1 MTASSSHSVTQ
12 LLLSWRKGD
21 AAALDQLVP
30 VVYQKLRRLARHH
43 MAGQRPGHTLQATAL
58 VNEAYMRL
66 VDCEQVNWKDRAH
79 FFAISARMMRRV
91 LVEFARARQY
101 QKRGAGARKTSL
113 DEGVIA
119 SPQRGQ
125 DLVALDDALLALAA
139 EYPRQAQ
146 VVELRFFGGLS
157 VEETAEVLHVSAIT
171 VMRDWQLAK
180 VWLAR
185 NEKAR
190 FQCRRNDR
198 NKLSSSPSRVHAAE
212 AG

>member
-1 MTASSSHSVTQ
+1 MTASSSHTVTQ
-12 LLLSWRKGD
+12 LLRAWRQGD

-30 VVYQKLRRLARHH
+30 MVYQKLRRLARHY

-125 DLVALDDALLALAA
+125 DLVALDDALQALAA

-146 VVELRFFGGLS
+146 VVELRFFGGLN

-185 NEKAR
+185 ELKKRDSN
-190 FQCRRNDR
+190 
-198 NKLSSSPSRVHAAE
+198 
-212 AG
+212 AGGTIETS

>member
-1 MTASSSHSVTQ
+1 MTASSSHTVTQ
-12 LLLSWRKGD
+12 LLRAWRQGD
-21 AAALDQLVP
+21 AAALDRLVP
-30 VVYQKLRRLARHH
+30 VVYQKLRRLARHY
-43 MAGQRPGHTLQATAL
+43 MAGQRPSHTLQATAL

-66 VDCEQVNWKDRAH
+66 VDCEQVKWKDRAH

-125 DLVALDDALLALAA
+125 DLVALDDALQALAE

-146 VVELRFFGGLS
+146 VVELRFFGGLN
-157 VEETAEVLHVSAIT
+157 VEETAEVHVSGIT

-180 VWLAR
+180 VWLA
-185 NEKAR
+185 
-190 FQCRRNDR
+190 
-198 NKLSSSPSRVHAAE
+198 
-212 AG
+212 

>member
-1 MTASSSHSVTQ
+1 MTASSSHTVTQ
-12 LLLSWRKGD
+12 LLRAWRQGD

-66 VDCEQVNWKDRAH
+66 IDCEQVNWKDRAH

-125 DLVALDDALLALAA
+125 DLVALDDALQALAA

-146 VVELRFFGGLS
+146 VVELRFFGGLN
-157 VEETAEVLHVSAIT
+157 VEETAEVLHVSGIT

-185 NEKAR
+185 ELKKRDSN
-190 FQCRRNDR
+190 
-198 NKLSSSPSRVHAAE
+198 
-212 AG
+212 AGGTIETS

>member
-1 MTASSSHSVTQ
+1 MTASSSHTVTQ
-12 LLLSWRKGD
+12 LLRAWRQGD
-21 AAALDQLVP
+21 AAALDRLVP
-30 VVYQKLRRLARHH
+30 VVYQKLRRLARHY

-66 VDCEQVNWKDRAH
+66 IDCEQVNWKDRAH

-125 DLVALDDALLALAA
+125 DLVALDDALQALAA

-185 NEKAR
+185 ELKKRDSN
-190 FQCRRNDR
+190 
-198 NKLSSSPSRVHAAE
+198 
-212 AG
+212 AGGTIETS

>member
-1 MTASSSHSVTQ
+1 MTASSSHTVTQ
-12 LLLSWRKGD
+12 LLRAWRQGD
-21 AAALDQLVP
+21 AAALDRLVP
-30 VVYQKLRRLARHH
+30 VVYQKLRRLARHY

-66 VDCEQVNWKDRAH
+66 IDCEQVNWKDRAH

-125 DLVALDDALLALAA
+125 DLVALDDALQALAA

-146 VVELRFFGGLS
+146 VVELRFFGGLN

-185 NEKAR
+185 ELKKRDSN
-190 FQCRRNDR
+190 
-198 NKLSSSPSRVHAAE
+198 
-212 AG
+212 AGGTIATS

>member
-1 MTASSSHSVTQ
+1 MTVSSSHTVTQ
-12 LLLSWRKGD
+12 LLRAWRQGD

-30 VVYQKLRRLARHH
+30 VVYQKLRRLARHY

-66 VDCEQVNWKDRAH
+66 IDCEQVNWKDRAH
-79 FFAISARMMRRV
+79 FFAISAQMMRRV
-91 LVEFARARQY
+91 LVEFARSRQY

-125 DLVALDDALLALAA
+125 DLVALDDALQALAA

-146 VVELRFFGGLS
+146 VVELRFFGGLN
-157 VEETAEVLHVSAIT
+157 VEETAEVLHVSGIT

-185 NEKAR
+185 ELKKRDSN
-190 FQCRRNDR
+190 
-198 NKLSSSPSRVHAAE
+198 
-212 AG
+212 AGGTIETS

>member
-1 MTASSSHSVTQ
+1 MTASSSDTVTQ
-12 LLLSWRKGD
+12 LLRAWRQGD
-21 AAALDQLVP
+21 AAALDRLVP

-66 VDCEQVNWKDRAH
+66 IDCEQVNWKDRAH

-125 DLVALDDALLALAA
+125 DLVALDDALQALAA

-146 VVELRFFGGLS
+146 VWNCGFSE
-157 VEETAEVLHVSAIT
+157 
-171 VMRDWQLAK
+171 D
-180 VWLAR
+180 
-185 NEKAR
+185 
-190 FQCRRNDR
+190 
-198 NKLSSSPSRVHAAE
+198 
-212 AG
+212 

>member
-1 MTASSSHSVTQ
+1 MNGMTASSSHTVTQ
-12 LLLSWRKGD
+12 LLRAWRQGD

-66 VDCEQVNWKDRAH
+66 IDCEQVNWKDRAH

-125 DLVALDDALLALAA
+125 DLVALDDALQALAA

-185 NEKAR
+185 ELKKRDSN
-190 FQCRRNDR
+190 
-198 NKLSSSPSRVHAAE
+198 
-212 AG
+212 AGGTIETS

>member
-1 MTASSSHSVTQ
+1 MTASSSHTVTQ
-12 LLLSWRKGD
+12 LLRAWRQGD
-21 AAALDQLVP
+21 AAALDRLVP
-30 VVYQKLRRLARHH
+30 VVYQKLRRLARHY

-125 DLVALDDALLALAA
+125 DLVALDDALQALAA

-146 VVELRFFGGLS
+146 VVELRFFGGLN

-185 NEKAR
+185 ELKKRDSN
-190 FQCRRNDR
+190 
-198 NKLSSSPSRVHAAE
+198 
-212 AG
+212 AGGTIATS

>member
-12 LLLSWRKGD
+12 LLLAWRQGD
-21 AAALDQLVP
+21 AAAFDQLVP
-30 VVYQKLRRLARHH
+30 VVHQKLRRLARHY

-58 VNEAYMRL
+58 INEAYMRL
-66 VDCEQVNWKDRAH
+66 IDCGQVNWKDRAH

-91 LVEFARARQY
+91 LVEFARSRQY
-101 QKRGAGARKTSL
+101 QKRGGGARKTSL
-113 DEGVIA
+113 DEAVIA
-119 SPQRGQ
+119 SPERGQ
-125 DLVALDDALLALAA
+125 DLLALDDALQAFAA

-157 VEETAEVLHVSAIT
+157 VEETAEVLRLSAIT

-185 NEKAR
+185 ELKKRDSNAR
-190 FQCRRNDR
+190 G
-198 NKLSSSPSRVHAAE
+198 SIPTS
-212 AG
+212 

>member
-1 MTASSSHSVTQ
+1 MTASSSHTVTQ
-12 LLLSWRKGD
+12 LLRAWRQGD

-30 VVYQKLRRLARHH
+30 MVYQKLRRLARHY

-66 VDCEQVNWKDRAH
+66 IDCEQVNWKDRAH

-125 DLVALDDALLALAA
+125 DLVALDDALQALAA

-146 VVELRFFGGLS
+146 VVELRFFGGLN

-185 NEKAR
+185 ELKKRDSN
-190 FQCRRNDR
+190 
-198 NKLSSSPSRVHAAE
+198 
-212 AG
+212 AGGTIETS

>member
-1 MTASSSHSVTQ
+1 MTASSSHTVTQ
-12 LLLSWRKGD
+12 LLRAWRQGD

-30 VVYQKLRRLARHH
+30 VVYQKLRRLARHY
-43 MAGQRPGHTLQATAL
+43 MAGQRPGHTLQPTAL

-125 DLVALDDALLALAA
+125 DLVALDDALQALAA

-146 VVELRFFGGLS
+146 VVELRFFGGLN

-185 NEKAR
+185 ELKKRDSN
-190 FQCRRNDR
+190 
-198 NKLSSSPSRVHAAE
+198 
-212 AG
+212 AGGTIETS

>member
-1 MTASSSHSVTQ
+1 MTASSSHTVTQ
-12 LLLSWRKGD
+12 LLRAWRQGD
-21 AAALDQLVP
+21 AAALDRLVP
-30 VVYQKLRRLARHH
+30 VVYQKLRRLARHY

-66 VDCEQVNWKDRAH
+66 IDCEQVNWKDRAH
-79 FFAISARMMRRV
+79 FFAISAQMMRRV
-91 LVEFARARQY
+91 LVEFARSRQY

-125 DLVALDDALLALAA
+125 DLVALDDALQALAA

-146 VVELRFFGGLS
+146 VVELRFFGGLN
-157 VEETAEVLHVSAIT
+157 VEETAEVHVSGIT

-185 NEKAR
+185 ELKKRDSN
-190 FQCRRNDR
+190 
-198 NKLSSSPSRVHAAE
+198 
-212 AG
+212 AGGTIATS

>member
-1 MTASSSHSVTQ
+1 MTASSSHTVTQ
-12 LLLSWRKGD
+12 LLRAWRQGD
-21 AAALDQLVP
+21 AAALDRLVP
-30 VVYQKLRRLARHH
+30 VVYQKLRRLARHY
-43 MAGQRPGHTLQATAL
+43 MAGQRPGHTLQPTAL

-79 FFAISARMMRRV
+79 FFAISAQMMRRV
-91 LVEFARARQY
+91 LVEFARSRQY
-101 QKRGAGARKTSL
+101 QKRGGGARKTSL

-125 DLVALDDALLALAA
+125 DLVALDDALQALAA

-146 VVELRFFGGLS
+146 VVELRFFGGLN

-185 NEKAR
+185 ELKKRDSN
-190 FQCRRNDR
+190 
-198 NKLSSSPSRVHAAE
+198 
-212 AG
+212 AGGTIETS

>member
-1 MTASSSHSVTQ
+1 MTASSSHTVTQ
-12 LLLSWRKGD
+12 LLRAWRQGD

-66 VDCEQVNWKDRAH
+66 IDCEQVNWKDRAH

-125 DLVALDDALLALAA
+125 DLVALDDALQALAA

-185 NEKAR
+185 ELKKRDSN
-190 FQCRRNDR
+190 
-198 NKLSSSPSRVHAAE
+198 
-212 AG
+212 AGGTIATS

>member
-1 MTASSSHSVTQ
+1 MTVSSSHTVTQ
-12 LLLSWRKGD
+12 LLRAWRQGD

-30 VVYQKLRRLARHH
+30 MVYQKLRRLARHY

-66 VDCEQVNWKDRAH
+66 IDCEQVNWKDRAH
-79 FFAISARMMRRV
+79 FFAISAQMMRRV
-91 LVEFARARQY
+91 LVEFARSRQY

-125 DLVALDDALLALAA
+125 DLVALDDALQALAA

-146 VVELRFFGGLS
+146 VVELRFFGGLN
-157 VEETAEVLHVSAIT
+157 VEETAEVLHVSGIT

-185 NEKAR
+185 ELKKRDSN
-190 FQCRRNDR
+190 
-198 NKLSSSPSRVHAAE
+198 
-212 AG
+212 AGGTIETS

>member
-1 MTASSSHSVTQ
+1 MTASSSHTVTQ
-12 LLLSWRKGD
+12 LLRAWRQGD
-21 AAALDQLVP
+21 AAALDRLVP
-30 VVYQKLRRLARHH
+30 VVYQKLRRLARHY

-91 LVEFARARQY
+91 LVEFACSRQY

-125 DLVALDDALLALAA
+125 DLVALDDALQALAA

-146 VVELRFFGGLS
+146 VVELRFFGGLN

-185 NEKAR
+185 ELKKRDSN
-190 FQCRRNDR
+190 
-198 NKLSSSPSRVHAAE
+198 
-212 AG
+212 AGGTIETS

>member
-1 MTASSSHSVTQ
+1 MTASSSHTVTQ
-12 LLLSWRKGD
+12 LLRAWRQGD

-66 VDCEQVNWKDRAH
+66 IDCEQVNWKDRAH

-125 DLVALDDALLALAA
+125 DLVALDDALQALAA

-185 NEKAR
+185 ELKKRDSNAPGTIET
-190 FQCRRNDR
+190 
-198 NKLSSSPSRVHAAE
+198 S
-212 AG
+212 

>member
-1 MTASSSHSVTQ
+1 MTASSSDTVTQ
-12 LLLSWRKGD
+12 LLRAWRQGD
-21 AAALDQLVP
+21 AAALDRLVP

-58 VNEAYMRL
+58 VNDAYMRL

-79 FFAISARMMRRV
+79 FFAISAQMMRRV
-91 LVEFARARQY
+91 LVEFARSRQY

-125 DLVALDDALLALAA
+125 DLVALDDALQALAA

-146 VVELRFFGGLS
+146 VVELRFFGGLN

-185 NEKAR
+185 ELKKRDSN
-190 FQCRRNDR
+190 
-198 NKLSSSPSRVHAAE
+198 
-212 AG
+212 AGGTIETS

>member
-1 MTASSSHSVTQ
+1 MTASSSHTVTQ
-12 LLLSWRKGD
+12 LLRAWRQGD
-21 AAALDQLVP
+21 AAALDRLVP
-30 VVYQKLRRLARHH
+30 VVYQKLRGVARHSV
-43 MAGQRPGHTLQATAL
+43 AGKRPGHTLQACAL
-58 VNEAYMRL
+58 FNEAYMRL

-79 FFAISARMMRRV
+79 FLAISARMMRRV

-125 DLVALDDALLALAA
+125 DLVALDDALQALAA

-146 VVELRFFGGLS
+146 VVELRFFGGLN
-157 VEETAEVLHVSAIT
+157 VEETAEVLHVSAST
-171 VMRDWQLAK
+171 VLRDWQLAK

-185 NEKAR
+185 ELKRDSN
-190 FQCRRNDR
+190 
-198 NKLSSSPSRVHAAE
+198 
-212 AG
+212 AGGTIATS

>member
-1 MTASSSHSVTQ
+1 MTASSSHTVTQ
-12 LLLSWRKGD
+12 LLRAWRQGD
-21 AAALDQLVP
+21 AAALDRLVP
-30 VVYQKLRRLARHH
+30 VVYQKLRRLARHY

-125 DLVALDDALLALAA
+125 DLVALDDALQALAA

-146 VVELRFFGGLS
+146 VVELRFFGGLN

-185 NEKAR
+185 ELKKRDSN
-190 FQCRRNDR
+190 
-198 NKLSSSPSRVHAAE
+198 
-212 AG
+212 AGGTIETS

>member
-1 MTASSSHSVTQ
+1 MNGMTASSSHTVTQ
-12 LLLSWRKGD
+12 LLRAWRQGD
-21 AAALDQLVP
+21 AAALDRLVP
-30 VVYQKLRRLARHH
+30 VVYQKLRRLARHY

-66 VDCEQVNWKDRAH
+66 IDCEQVNWKDRAH

-125 DLVALDDALLALAA
+125 DLVALDDALQALAA

-185 NEKAR
+185 ELKKRDSN
-190 FQCRRNDR
+190 
-198 NKLSSSPSRVHAAE
+198 
-212 AG
+212 AGGTIETS

>member
-1 MTASSSHSVTQ
+1 MTASSSHTVTQ
-12 LLLSWRKGD
+12 LLRAWRQGD
-21 AAALDQLVP
+21 AAALDRLVP
-30 VVYQKLRRLARHH
+30 VVYQKLRRLARHY

-125 DLVALDDALLALAA
+125 DLVALDDALQALAA

-146 VVELRFFGGLS
+146 VVELRFFGGLN

-185 NEKAR
+185 ELKKRDSNAPGTIET
-190 FQCRRNDR
+190 
-198 NKLSSSPSRVHAAE
+198 S
-212 AG
+212 

>member
-1 MTASSSHSVTQ
+1 MTASSSHTVTQ
-12 LLLSWRKGD
+12 LLRAWRQGD

-125 DLVALDDALLALAA
+125 DLVALDDALQALAA

-185 NEKAR
+185 ELKKRDSN
-190 FQCRRNDR
+190 
-198 NKLSSSPSRVHAAE
+198 
-212 AG
+212 AGGTIATS

>member
-1 MTASSSHSVTQ
+1 MTASSSHTVTQ
-12 LLLSWRKGD
+12 LLRAWRQGD
-21 AAALDQLVP
+21 AAALDRLVP
-30 VVYQKLRRLARHH
+30 VVYQKLRRLARHY

-66 VDCEQVNWKDRAH
+66 IDCEQVNWKDRAH
-79 FFAISARMMRRV
+79 FFAISAQMMRRV
-91 LVEFARARQY
+91 LVEFARSRQY

-125 DLVALDDALLALAA
+125 DLVALDDALQALAA

-185 NEKAR
+185 ELKKRDSNAPGTIET
-190 FQCRRNDR
+190 
-198 NKLSSSPSRVHAAE
+198 S
-212 AG
+212 

>member
-1 MTASSSHSVTQ
+1 MTACSSQTVAQ
-12 LLLSWRKGD
+12 LLRAWRQGD

-30 VVYQKLRRLARHH
+30 VVYQKLRRLARHY

-125 DLVALDDALLALAA
+125 DLVALDDALQALAA

-146 VVELRFFGGLS
+146 VVELRFFGGLN

-185 NEKAR
+185 ELKRDSN
-190 FQCRRNDR
+190 
-198 NKLSSSPSRVHAAE
+198 
-212 AG
+212 AGGTIATS

>member
-1 MTASSSHSVTQ
+1 MTAPSSHSVTQ
-12 LLLSWRKGD
+12 MLLAWRQGD
-21 AAALDQLVP
+21 NAVLGQLVP
-30 VVYQKLRRLARHH
+30 VVYQKLRGLARHY

-66 VDCEQVNWKDRAH
+66 VECEKVNWKDRAH
-79 FFAISARMMRRV
+79 FFAISAQMMRRV
-91 LVEFARARQY
+91 LVEFARSQQY
-101 QKRGAGARKTSL
+101 QKRGGGARKTSL
-113 DEGVIA
+113 DVEGIA

-125 DLVALDDALLALAA
+125 DMVALDEALQALAT

-157 VEETAEVLHVSAIT
+157 AEETAEVLQVSAVT

-185 NEKAR
+185 ELKKRESN
-190 FQCRRNDR
+190 
-198 NKLSSSPSRVHAAE
+198 
-212 AG
+212 AGGTIATS

>member
-1 MTASSSHSVTQ
+1 MTASSSHTVTQ
-12 LLLSWRKGD
+12 LLRAWRQGD

-30 VVYQKLRRLARHH
+30 VVYQKLRRLARHY

-125 DLVALDDALLALAA
+125 DLVALDDALQALAA

-146 VVELRFFGGLS
+146 VVELRFFGGLN

-185 NEKAR
+185 ELKKRDSN
-190 FQCRRNDR
+190 
-198 NKLSSSPSRVHAAE
+198 
-212 AG
+212 AGGTIATS

>member
-1 MTASSSHSVTQ
+1 MTASSSHTVTQ
-12 LLLSWRKGD
+12 LLRAWRQGD
-21 AAALDQLVP
+21 AAALDRLVP
-30 VVYQKLRRLARHH
+30 VVYQKLRRLARHY

-66 VDCEQVNWKDRAH
+66 IDCEQVNWKDRAH

-125 DLVALDDALLALAA
+125 DLVALDDALQALAA

-185 NEKAR
+185 ELKKRDSN
-190 FQCRRNDR
+190 
-198 NKLSSSPSRVHAAE
+198 
-212 AG
+212 AGGTIATS

>member
-1 MTASSSHSVTQ
+1 MTASSSDTVTQ
-12 LLLSWRKGD
+12 LLRAWRQGD
-21 AAALDQLVP
+21 AAALDRLVP
-30 VVYQKLRRLARHH
+30 VVYQKLRRLARHY

-66 VDCEQVNWKDRAH
+66 IDCEQVNWKDRAH
-79 FFAISARMMRRV
+79 FFAISAQMMRRV
-91 LVEFARARQY
+91 LVEFARSRQY

-125 DLVALDDALLALAA
+125 DLVALDDALQALAA

-185 NEKAR
+185 ELKKRDSN
-190 FQCRRNDR
+190 
-198 NKLSSSPSRVHAAE
+198 
-212 AG
+212 AGGTIETS

>member
-1 MTASSSHSVTQ
+1 MTASSSHTVTQ
-12 LLLSWRKGD
+12 LLRAWRQGD

-30 VVYQKLRRLARHH
+30 VVY
-43 MAGQRPGHTLQATAL
+43 
-58 VNEAYMRL
+58 EADMRL
-66 VDCEQVNWKDRAH
+66 MDCEQVNWKDRAH

-125 DLVALDDALLALAA
+125 DLVALDDALQALAA

-185 NEKAR
+185 ELKKRDSNV
-190 FQCRRNDR
+190 
-198 NKLSSSPSRVHAAE
+198 P
-212 AG
+212 GT